1 MPEDTETLRARARSL
16 ARTHEH
22 FKASLVEMR
31 KRHGLTQPEVAELL
45 GISQAA
51 VSKFENYDSN
61 PTLASIRRYALAIGA
76 TLRLEVIDGLGDDSN
91 DHRTGASIDTWHM
104 TATVAPTSN
113 LPSEPV
119 RRREDTRWLTA
130 GVTVSNE

>member
-31 KRHGLTQPEVAELL
+31 RRHGLTQPQVAELL

-51 VSKFENYDSN
+51 ISKFESYDSN
-61 PTLASIRRYALAIGA
+61 PTLASVRRYALAIGA
-76 TLRLEVIDGLGDDSN
+76 TLRLEVIDGLGE
-91 DHRTGASIDTWHM
+91 TGQDRAGATTGTWVV
-104 TATVAPTSN
+104 TEPTVAQASAIS
-113 LPSEPV
+113 SEPV
-119 RRREDTRWLTA
+119 RRGEDARWHTV
-130 GVTVSNE
+130 GVTVRR